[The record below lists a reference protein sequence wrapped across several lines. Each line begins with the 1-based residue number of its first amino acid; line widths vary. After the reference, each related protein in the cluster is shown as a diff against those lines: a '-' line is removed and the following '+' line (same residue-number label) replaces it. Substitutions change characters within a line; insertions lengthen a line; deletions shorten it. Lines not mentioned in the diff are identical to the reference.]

1 MANSKEQVLKDIMD
15 IRKRI
20 DVTKGAGIRE
30 IDVFEEQVAKSVK
43 RIEQSRYL
51 AKKFNQAELEEIH
64 RAYAT
69 LRGR

>member
-1 MANSKEQVLKDIMD
+1 MVNSKEQVLKDIMD

-20 DVTKGAGIRE
+20 DVNKGAGIRE

-64 RAYAT
+64 RAYVA